1 MNNDDDLKIGH
12 DFNNDGGR
20 YWALVPGGSAE
31 LTYKNR
37 GDGVIIIDHTYTP
50 PQSRGKNIALRLV
63 EHAVADA
70 RARDIRII
78 PQCPY
83 VAKLF
88 DARSD
93 LAERR
98 AA

>member
-1 MNNDDDLKIGH
+1 MPKDDIIIGH

-20 YWALVPGGSAE
+20 YWAEVPGGSAE

-37 GDGVIIIDHTYTP
+37 GDDVIVIDHTFVP
-50 PQSRGKNIALRLV
+50 PQSRGKDIARRLV

-70 RARDIRII
+70 RIRNLKIV

-83 VAKLF
+83 VDKLF
-88 DARSD
+88 RVRAD
-93 LAERR
+93 LEELR

>member
-1 MNNDDDLKIGH
+1 MTREDISIGH

-20 YWALVPGGSAE
+20 YWAEVRGGSAE

-37 GDGVIIIDHTYTP
+37 GDGVVVIDHTYVP
-50 PQSRGKNIALRLV
+50 PESRGKNVALRLV

-70 RARDIRII
+70 RARNLKIV

-88 DARSD
+88 ERRAD
-93 LAERR
+93 LAELR
-98 AA
+98 AS

>member
-1 MNNDDDLKIGH
+1 MTSDELKIGH
-12 DFNNDGGR
+12 DFNNNGGR
-20 YWALVPGGSAE
+20 YWAEVPGGSAE

-37 GDGVIIIDHTYTP
+37 GEDVIVIDHTYTP
-50 PQSRGKNIALRLV
+50 PESRGMNIALRLV

-70 RARDIRII
+70 RARNVRIV

-88 DARSD
+88 DARPD